1 MKKIM
6 LIILMILS
14 LMISCQNSADNKIT
28 KEKTSTNKI
37 VNVGIYVYDYPFGYL
52 SNGNIGGFDYDLM
65 NEISKISGSNIN
77 FIPMRFE
84 ELIPALESKKNR
96 CYHSRNDCN

>member
-37 VNVGIYVYDYPFGYL
+37 VNVGYMFMTILSVIYQMA
-52 SNGNIGGFDYDLM
+52 I
-65 NEISKISGSNIN
+65 
-77 FIPMRFE
+77 
-84 ELIPALESKKNR
+84 
-96 CYHSRNDCN
+96 